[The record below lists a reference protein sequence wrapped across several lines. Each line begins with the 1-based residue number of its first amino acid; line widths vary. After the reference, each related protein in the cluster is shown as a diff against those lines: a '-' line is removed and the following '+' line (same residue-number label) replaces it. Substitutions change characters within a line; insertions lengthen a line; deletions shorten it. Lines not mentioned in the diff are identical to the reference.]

1 MNPRYPPRRRITICG
16 GIFALIGAV
25 FAVGAFVVGI
35 ASTGLKAVPMPWAIV
50 SYLAYWPYMILLRIL
65 PESIL
70 LSFFGTFPLLYIFGL
85 PMLGWGLI
93 GLGLGRLMTPRESL
107 DAENAAP
114 N

>member
-1 MNPRYPPRRRITICG
+1 MTPRHPGLSRAAICA
-16 GIFALIGAV
+16 GIFALIGAA
-25 FAVGAFVVGI
+25 FAVGAFIVGI
-35 ASTGLKAVPMPWAIV
+35 AATGLRVVPMPWAIV